1 MKRLFTSSSSLL
13 SCVIA
18 LVMMSFSQSVWA
30 EYVKLTALSG
40 SKDLKNG
47 EGCAKLVDTKVG
59 TKWGQSFDPANVD
72 DPGRTY
78 AWVVVKAE
86 KAVVPDWYF
95 LVTGNDT
102 GNSPGRN
109 WSSWNIY
116 GGNFATDEEAV
127 RGDIENPAAGG
138 WTLIDQR
145 EAEPLPQANSTPW
158 DTHFNNADGKT
169 AYQYFWIEVL
179 ESVQGTDVYLQMDEW
194 GLGTYGD
201 LEKYLDDL
209 ANQVTGT
216 DEPIQYTIIDGDRNN
231 GDSEGLS
238 VLFDND
244 INTKWGNGFSPKSY
258 GQTSGG
264 AFFIVKTSREIAP
277 EYYKLVT
284 GTDNES
290 WNDRNWST
298 WQIYAMA
305 EADVTAGKPTR
316 ASDKWVLL
324 DRKDKIG
331 KDQLPDLNKFTV
343 MFGLSEENTT
353 PYRYFKVEIDETQ
366 GAGYM
371 QMGEFALGDGYTF
384 VLDKQA
390 VVSNIEATLDPNL
403 FAEKALLDNLVE
415 IYESVKASTDAITL
429 NNLNLQYKELNQKV
443 TLSASNYAELITVRN
458 QALSF
463 IAEDNLT
470 EAAMAYAKAWTSET
484 DAIAPSEDYP
494 VGNFAYIKANRQI
507 TGTEAL
513 AEAKRFNE
521 YLMANTKVVDD
532 PIYATYETI
541 IDGPGFSDTEMGHSL
556 IDGDPQ
562 TTKWCAHTSH
572 GDWTLVFKSDS
583 PIKPTYY
590 GLVTGGDTH
599 SYPSRNWKSWKIWG
613 ANFAEGEAVTKESD
627 KWVLLDSKSNVGTD
641 ILATYNVYESY
652 INLSEGC
659 AEPYEYFMIHVD
671 EAGGETMQ
679 MNEFTFY
686 NMGNL
691 FEYRDEFIGQF
702 ADFAYSLEGITAYS
716 GYVNE
721 FNEKYEQLLNSVN
734 APDVRRLANEL
745 NELMAVIEES
755 AALYETY
762 MDLAGQLDG
771 LSIESENMS
780 QWRDAYLSD
789 NEGAGVKYIRGSY
802 EYITSTLSLDND
814 VMQDEITYIQWIID
828 VIEGIKPYI
837 LIDGHTVG
845 EWGDGFYGNLID
857 GLALNTTEIDPETGE
872 EVTVKGTKWGGQP
885 NANGDTY
892 IIFRT
897 MDPVNPFFYTLTTGN
912 DTETNWGRNWGTW
925 YIYGANFAGDGEATK
940 DAEGW
945 VLVDAKENIGQ
956 DRLHPVNA
964 EPSYFGFSTETT
976 EEYTYYK
983 IVVTKAYSGSSIQMN
998 EIYFGTEEEF
1008 EVIKE
1013 EYIAAANEFDYD
1025 VTAEQKLIDE
1035 YEATIAEID
1044 ECNNMEALFR
1054 CNYRL
1059 AELRDLITA
1068 SAETYDMYISKVE
1081 EANAYL
1087 NDNPL
1092 AESEAL
1098 TIFDNY
1104 LNETIEVSELYPNGS
1119 AQYIIENHLLAD
1131 SVVID
1136 EIKFMESLKSAAVAA
1151 GYGKGMEISSLIV
1164 NRSFGEATETLKDEE
1179 GNRLGRQAEGW
1190 EGYIYRSATNEEMT
1204 MSAAEFCNENSKFD
1218 VKQTL
1223 ANLKNGYYKVTLNA
1237 GFRANG
1243 DLLSYN
1249 YAAMA
1254 YANDVA
1260 TYIPVIREDAVA
1272 DSADAWLGAYPDK
1285 MIYDADS
1292 IENFGIG
1299 IWGCEGSA
1307 HAFLND
1313 RYLVT
1318 LVAQVVDGTLTIGLK
1333 NEGTTKG
1340 GDWTGAGNFRLFYL
1354 GEEAADATEALTEVA
1369 EYNVAR
1375 ITTLTETY
1383 MAADP
1388 ADSDTFVSEPNYS
1401 ASQKEQLLQ
1410 YSGVNTYEAEKALGE
1425 LMQSINETKKAYV
1438 ELNNA
1443 SDKVYDHWINY
1454 FPTYE
1459 EGSLMEEDVYAV
1471 KDNLAEGSYEDG
1483 VAAEEAK
1490 DALYTKWPD
1499 YLGVK
1504 NDKGTNV
1511 EYFQERFAF
1520 EIETTG
1526 ANPALELTG
1535 LYEALEEDE
1544 VILTFDYT
1552 AAQDIEGSSMMYE
1565 TPNLL
1570 TGIVEKFDTLPATEE
1585 WTAVYVNVN
1594 KGIKNYQFGTA
1605 ANHSIYWTISSKANK
1620 ENILSLSARNFRFIT
1635 KAEMKAAG
1643 GKAINGV
1650 EGDINGDDAIDIA
1663 DAVSVLNIMAEGAA
1677 NAEADINGDGTID
1690 IADFVTILNMMA
1702 EQ

>member
-1 MKRLFTSSSSLL
+1 
-13 SCVIA
+13 
-18 LVMMSFSQSVWA
+18 
-30 EYVKLTALSG
+30 
-40 SKDLKNG
+40 
-47 EGCAKLVDTKVG
+47 
-59 TKWGQSFDPANVD
+59 
-72 DPGRTY
+72 
-78 AWVVVKAE
+78 
-86 KAVVPDWYF
+86 
-95 LVTGNDT
+95 
-102 GNSPGRN
+102 
-109 WSSWNIY
+109 
-116 GGNFATDEEAV
+116 
-127 RGDIENPAAGG
+127 
-138 WTLIDQR
+138 
-145 EAEPLPQANSTPW
+145 
-158 DTHFNNADGKT
+158 
-169 AYQYFWIEVL
+169 
-179 ESVQGTDVYLQMDEW
+179 
-194 GLGTYGD
+194 
-201 LEKYLDDL
+201 
-209 ANQVTGT
+209 
-216 DEPIQYTIIDGDRNN
+216 
-231 GDSEGLS
+231 
-238 VLFDND
+238 
-244 INTKWGNGFSPKSY
+244 
-258 GQTSGG
+258 
-264 AFFIVKTSREIAP
+264 
-277 EYYKLVT
+277 
-284 GTDNES
+284 
-290 WNDRNWST
+290 
-298 WQIYAMA
+298 
-305 EADVTAGKPTR
+305 
-316 ASDKWVLL
+316 
-324 DRKDKIG
+324 
-331 KDQLPDLNKFTV
+331 
-343 MFGLSEENTT
+343 
-353 PYRYFKVEIDETQ
+353 
-366 GAGYM
+366 
-371 QMGEFALGDGYTF
+371 
-384 VLDKQA
+384 
-390 VVSNIEATLDPNL
+390 
-403 FAEKALLDNLVE
+403 
-415 IYESVKASTDAITL
+415 
-429 NNLNLQYKELNQKV
+429 
-443 TLSASNYAELITVRN
+443 
-458 QALSF
+458 
-463 IAEDNLT
+463 
-470 EAAMAYAKAWTSET
+470 SET
-484 DAIAPSEDYP
+484 DAIAPGEDYP
-494 VGNFAYIKANRQI
+494 VGNFAYIKANRHI
-507 TGTEAL
+507 TGEQAL
-513 AEAKRFNE
+513 AEAKRVNE
-521 YLMANTKVVDD
+521 YFMANTKTVDD
-532 PIYATYETI
+532 PIYAAYETI

-562 TTKWCAHTSH
+562 NTKWCAHTDH

-590 GLVTGGDTH
+590 GLVTGGDTY
-599 SYPSRNWKSWKIWG
+599 SYPSRNWKTWKIWG
-613 ANFAEGEAVTKESD
+613 ANFAEGETITKESD

-659 AEPYEYFMIHVD
+659 AEPYEYFMIHVY
-671 EAGGETMQ
+671 EAGGGTMQ

-691 FEYRDEFIGQF
+691 FEYREEFISQF
-702 ADFAYSLEGITAYS
+702 ADFAYALEGITAYA

-721 FNEKYEQLLNSVN
+721 FNEKFEQLQNSVN

-745 NELMAVIEES
+745 NELMAIIEES

-780 QWRDAYLSD
+780 QWRDDYLSD

-802 EYITSTLSLDND
+802 EYITSTLSLDNE

-828 VIEGIKPYI
+828 VVEGIKPYI
-837 LIDGHTVG
+837 LIGGHTRG
-845 EWGDGFYGNLID
+845 EWGDGFYGNIID
-857 GLALNTTEIDPETGE
+857 GIALNSTEIDPETGE
-872 EVTVKGTKWGGQP
+872 EVKVNATKWGGQP
-885 NANGDTY
+885 DINGNTY
-892 IIFRT
+892 VIFRT

-912 DTETNWGRNWGTW
+912 DTGAYQDRNWGTW
-925 YIYGANFAGDGEATK
+925 YIYGANFTGDGEATK

-945 VLVDAKENIGQ
+945 ELIDVKENIGK
-956 DRLHPVNA
+956 DRLRPVDA

-976 EEYTYYK
+976 VEYTYYK
-983 IVVTKAYSGSSIQMN
+983 VVVTKAYAGDAIQMN
-998 EIYFGTEEEF
+998 ELRFGTEEEF

-1035 YEATIAEID
+1035 YEATITEID
-1044 ECNNMEALFR
+1044 ECVNMEALFR

-1136 EIKFMESLKSAAVAA
+1136 EIKFMESLKAAAVAA

-1179 GNRLGRQAEGW
+1179 GNSLGRQAEGW
-1190 EGYIYRSATNEEMT
+1190 EGYIFRSATNEEMT

-1272 DSADAWLGAYPDK
+1272 DSADAWLGTYPDK

-1369 EYNVAR
+1369 EYNAAR

-1388 ADSDTFVSEPNYS
+1388 ADSETFVSEPNYS
-1401 ASQKEQLLQ
+1401 VSQKEQLLQ

-1443 SDKVYDHWINY
+1443 SDKVYNHWIS
-1454 FPTYE
+1454 FLPLDDT
-1459 EGSLMEEDVYAV
+1459 SMEEDVYAV

-1511 EYFQERFAF
+1511 EYFQERYAF
-1520 EIETTG
+1520 EITTIG
-1526 ANPALELTG
+1526 SNPALELTG

-1552 AAQDIEGSSMMYE
+1552 AAQDIEGSTMMYE

-1620 ENILSLSARNFRFIT
+1620 ENTLSLSARNFRFIT

-1677 NAEADINGDGTID
+1677 NADADINGDGTID

>member
-1 MKRLFTSSSSLL
+1 
-13 SCVIA
+13 
-18 LVMMSFSQSVWA
+18 MSFSQSVWA

-102 GNSPGRN
+102 GSSPGRN

-145 EAEPLPQANSTPW
+145 EAEPLPQADSTPW

-201 LEKYLDDL
+201 LEKYLEDL

-290 WNDRNWST
+290 WNDRNWGT

-324 DRKDKIG
+324 DRKDKVG
-331 KDQLPDLNKFTV
+331 YDQLPDLNKFTV

-390 VVSNIEATLDPNL
+390 VVNNIEATFDPNL

-429 NNLNLQYKELNQKV
+429 NSLNLQYKELSQKV

-458 QALSF
+458 QGLSL
-463 IAEDNLT
+463 ISEDNLT

-484 DAIAPSEDYP
+484 DAIAPGEDYP
-494 VGNFAYIKANRQI
+494 VGNFAYIKANRHI
-507 TGTEAL
+507 TGEQAL
-513 AEAKRFNE
+513 AEAKRVNE
-521 YLMANTKVVDD
+521 YFMANTKTVDD
-532 PIYATYETI
+532 PIYAAYETI

-562 TTKWCAHTSH
+562 NTKWCAHTDH

-599 SYPSRNWKSWKIWG
+599 SYPSRNWKTWKIWG

-627 KWVLLDSKSNVGTD
+627 KWVLLDSKANVGTD

-659 AEPYEYFMIHVD
+659 AEPYEYFMIHVY
-671 EAGGETMQ
+671 EAGGGTMQ

-691 FEYRDEFIGQF
+691 FEYREEFISQF
-702 ADFAYSLEGITAYS
+702 ADFAYALEGITAYA

-721 FNEKYEQLLNSVN
+721 FNEKFEQLQNSVN

-780 QWRDAYLSD
+780 QWRDDYLSD

-802 EYITSTLSLDND
+802 EYITSTLSLDNE

-828 VIEGIKPYI
+828 VVEGIKPYI
-837 LIDGHTVG
+837 LIGGHTRG
-845 EWGDGFYGNLID
+845 EWGDGFYGNIID
-857 GLALNTTEIDPETGE
+857 GIALNSTEIDPETGE
-872 EVTVKGTKWGGQP
+872 EVKVNATKWGGQP
-885 NANGDTY
+885 DINGNTY
-892 IIFRT
+892 VIFRT

-912 DTETNWGRNWGTW
+912 DTGAYQDRNWGTW
-925 YIYGANFAGDGEATK
+925 YIYGANFTGDGEATK

-945 VLVDAKENIGQ
+945 ELIDVKENIGK
-956 DRLHPVNA
+956 DRLRPVDA

-976 EEYTYYK
+976 VEYTYYK
-983 IVVTKAYSGSSIQMN
+983 VVVTKAYAGDAIQMN
-998 EIYFGTEEEF
+998 ELRFGTEEEF

-1035 YEATIAEID
+1035 YEATITEID
-1044 ECNNMEALFR
+1044 ECVNMEALFR

-1136 EIKFMESLKSAAVAA
+1136 EIKFMESLKAAAVAA

-1179 GNRLGRQAEGW
+1179 GNSLGRQAEGW
-1190 EGYIYRSATNEEMT
+1190 EGYIFRSATNEEMT

-1272 DSADAWLGAYPDK
+1272 DSADAWLGSFPDK

-1369 EYNVAR
+1369 EYNAAR

-1388 ADSDTFVSEPNYS
+1388 ADSETFVSEPNYS
-1401 ASQKEQLLQ
+1401 VSQKEQLLQ

-1443 SDKVYDHWINY
+1443 SDKVYNHWIS
-1454 FPTYE
+1454 FLPLDDT
-1459 EGSLMEEDVYAV
+1459 SMEEDVYAV

-1677 NAEADINGDGTID
+1677 NADADINGDGTID

>member
-72 DPGRTY
+72 DPGRAY

-102 GNSPGRN
+102 GNNPGRN

-201 LEKYLDDL
+201 LQKYLEDL

-290 WNDRNWST
+290 WNDRNWGT

-331 KDQLPDLNKFTV
+331 KDQLPDLNKLTV

-384 VLDKQA
+384 VLDKQT
-390 VVSNIEATLDPNL
+390 VVNNIEATFDPNL

-415 IYESVKASTDAITL
+415 IYESIKASTDAITL

-458 QALSF
+458 QGLSF

-484 DAIAPSEDYP
+484 DAIAPGEEYP
-494 VGNFAYIKANRQI
+494 VGNFAYIKANRHI
-507 TGTEAL
+507 TGAQAL
-513 AEAKRFNE
+513 AEAKRVNE
-521 YLMANTKVVDD
+521 YFMANTKVVDD
-532 PIYATYETI
+532 PIYAAYTTI
-541 IDGPGFSDTEMGHSL
+541 IDGKGFNDGEMAHSL

-562 TTKWCAHTSH
+562 TTKWCANEGHKP
-572 GDWTLVFKSDS
+572 WTLVFKSDT

-599 SYPSRNWKSWKIWG
+599 DNPSRNWKAWKIWG
-613 ANFAEGEAVTKESD
+613 ANFAEGETVTTESD
-627 KWVLLDSKSNVGTD
+627 KWVLLDTKANVGTD
-641 ILATYNVYESY
+641 ILATYSVYESY

-659 AEPYEYFMIHVD
+659 AEPYEYFMINV
-671 EAGGETMQ
+671 EAAGGGTMQ

-691 FEYRDEFIGQF
+691 FEYREEFISQF
-702 ADFAYSLEGITAYS
+702 ADFAYSLEGITAYA

-721 FNEKYEQLLNSVN
+721 FNEKFEQLQNSVN

-745 NELMAVIEES
+745 NALMPVIEES
-755 AALYETY
+755 AALYDTY

-780 QWRDAYLSD
+780 QWRDDYLSD

-802 EYITSTLSLDND
+802 EYITSTLSLDNE

-828 VIEGIKPYI
+828 VVEGIKPYI
-837 LIDGHTVG
+837 LIGGHTRG
-845 EWGDGFYGNLID
+845 EWGDGFYGNIID
-857 GLALNTTEIDPETGE
+857 GIALNSTEIDPETGE
-872 EVTVKGTKWGGQP
+872 EVKVNATKWGGQP
-885 NANGDTY
+885 DINGNTY
-892 IIFRT
+892 VIFRT

-912 DTETNWGRNWGTW
+912 DTGAYQDRNWGTW
-925 YIYGANFAGDGEATK
+925 YIYGANFTGDGEATK

-945 VLVDAKENIGQ
+945 ELIDVKENIGK
-956 DRLHPVNA
+956 DRLRPVDA

-976 EEYTYYK
+976 VEYTYYK
-983 IVVTKAYSGSSIQMN
+983 VVVTKAYAGDAIQMN
-998 EIYFGTEEEF
+998 ELRFGTEEEF

-1035 YEATIAEID
+1035 YEATIVEIE
-1044 ECNNMEALFR
+1044 ECINMEALFR

-1136 EIKFMESLKSAAVAA
+1136 EIKFMESLKAAAVAA

-1179 GNRLGRQAEGW
+1179 GNSLGRQAEGW
-1190 EGYIYRSATNEEMT
+1190 EGYIFRSATNEEMT

-1272 DSADAWLGAYPDK
+1272 DSADAWLGTYPDK

-1354 GEEAADATEALTEVA
+1354 GEEVADATEALTEVA
-1369 EYNVAR
+1369 EYNAAR

-1383 MAADP
+1383 TAADP
-1388 ADSDTFVSEPNYS
+1388 ADSETFVSEPNYS
-1401 ASQKEQLLQ
+1401 VSQKEQLLQ

-1443 SDKVYDHWINY
+1443 SDKVYNHWIS
-1454 FPTYE
+1454 FLPLDDT
-1459 EGSLMEEDVYAV
+1459 SMEEDVYAV
-1471 KDNLAEGSYEDG
+1471 KNTLAEGSYEDG

-1511 EYFQERFAF
+1511 EYFQERYAF
-1520 EIETTG
+1520 EITTIG
-1526 ANPALELTG
+1526 SNPALELTG

-1620 ENILSLSARNFRFIT
+1620 ENTLSLSARNFRFIT

-1677 NAEADINGDGTID
+1677 NADADINGDGTID

>member
-102 GNSPGRN
+102 GSSPGRN

-145 EAEPLPQANSTPW
+145 EAEPLPQADSTPW

-231 GDSEGLS
+231 GDGEGLS
-238 VLFDND
+238 ALFDND
-244 INTKWGNGFSPKSY
+244 INTKWGNGFSQKSY

-264 AFFIVKTSREIAP
+264 AFFIVKTSREIVP

-290 WNDRNWST
+290 WNDRNWGT

-324 DRKDKIG
+324 DRKDKVG
-331 KDQLPDLNKFTV
+331 QDQLPDLNKFTV

-384 VLDKQA
+384 ALDKQA

-415 IYESVKASTDAITL
+415 IYESIKASTDAITL
-429 NNLNLQYKELNQKV
+429 NNLNLQYKELSQKV
-443 TLSASNYAELITVRN
+443 ATSASNYAELITVRN
-458 QALSF
+458 QGLSF

-484 DAIAPSEDYP
+484 DAIAPGEDYP
-494 VGNFAYIKANRQI
+494 VGNFAYIKANRHI
-507 TGTEAL
+507 TGEQAL
-513 AEAKRFNE
+513 AEAKRVNE
-521 YLMANTKVVDD
+521 YFMANTKVVDD
-532 PIYATYETI
+532 PIYAAYETI
-541 IDGPGFSDTEMGHSL
+541 IDGPGFSDGEMGHAL

-590 GLVTGGDTH
+590 GLVTGSDTH
-599 SYPSRNWKSWKIWG
+599 SYPSRNWKTWKIWG

-627 KWVLLDSKSNVGTD
+627 KWVLLDSKANVGTD

-691 FEYRDEFIGQF
+691 FEYREEFISQF

-721 FNEKYEQLLNSVN
+721 FNEKFEQLQNSVN

-745 NELMAVIEES
+745 NDLMAVIEES

-789 NEGAGVKYIRGSY
+789 NEGAGAKYIRGSY
-802 EYITSTLSLDND
+802 EYITSTLSLDNE

-828 VIEGIKPYI
+828 VVEGIKPYI
-837 LIDGHTVG
+837 LIGGHTRG
-845 EWGDGFYGNLID
+845 EWGDGFYGNIID
-857 GLALNTTEIDPETGE
+857 GIALNSTEIDPETGE
-872 EVTVKGTKWGGQP
+872 EVKVNATKWGGQP
-885 NANGDTY
+885 DINGNTY
-892 IIFRT
+892 VIFRT

-912 DTETNWGRNWGTW
+912 DTGAYQDRNWGTW

-945 VLVDAKENIGQ
+945 ELIDVKENIGK
-956 DRLHPVNA
+956 DRLRPVDA

-976 EEYTYYK
+976 VEYTYYK
-983 IVVTKAYSGSSIQMN
+983 VVVTKAYAGDAIQMN
-998 EIYFGTEEEF
+998 ELRFGTEEEF

-1035 YEATIAEID
+1035 YEATITEID
-1044 ECNNMEALFR
+1044 ECVNMEALFR

-1136 EIKFMESLKSAAVAA
+1136 EIKFMESLKAAAVAA

-1179 GNRLGRQAEGW
+1179 GNSLGRQAEGW

-1369 EYNVAR
+1369 EYNAAR

-1410 YSGVNTYEAEKALGE
+1410 YAGAATYEAEKALGE

-1443 SDKVYDHWINY
+1443 SDKVYNHWIS
-1454 FPTYE
+1454 FL
-1459 EGSLMEEDVYAV
+1459 SLDDTSMEEDVYAV

-1490 DALYTKWPD
+1490 DALYAKWPD

-1520 EIETTG
+1520 EITTTG
-1526 ANPALELTG
+1526 SNPALELTG

-1677 NAEADINGDGTID
+1677 NADADINGDGTID

>member
-1 MKRLFTSSSSLL
+1 
-13 SCVIA
+13 
-18 LVMMSFSQSVWA
+18 MSFSQSVWA

-102 GNSPGRN
+102 GSSPGRN

-145 EAEPLPQANSTPW
+145 EAEPLPQADSTPW

-201 LEKYLDDL
+201 LEKYLEDL

-290 WNDRNWST
+290 WNDRNWGT

-324 DRKDKIG
+324 DRKDKVG
-331 KDQLPDLNKFTV
+331 YDQLPDLNKFTV

-390 VVSNIEATLDPNL
+390 VVNNIEATFDPNL

-429 NNLNLQYKELNQKV
+429 NSLNLQYKELSQKV

-458 QALSF
+458 QGLSL
-463 IAEDNLT
+463 ISEDNLT

-484 DAIAPSEDYP
+484 DAIAPGEDYP
-494 VGNFAYIKANRQI
+494 VGNFAYIKANRHI
-507 TGTEAL
+507 TGEQAL
-513 AEAKRFNE
+513 AEAKRVNE
-521 YLMANTKVVDD
+521 YFMANTKTVDD
-532 PIYATYETI
+532 PIYAAYETI

-562 TTKWCAHTSH
+562 NTKWCAHTDH

-599 SYPSRNWKSWKIWG
+599 SYPSRNWKTWKIWG

-627 KWVLLDSKSNVGTD
+627 KWVLLDSKANVGTD

-659 AEPYEYFMIHVD
+659 AEPYEYFMIHVY
-671 EAGGETMQ
+671 EAGGGTMQ

-691 FEYRDEFIGQF
+691 FEYREEFISQF
-702 ADFAYSLEGITAYS
+702 ADFAYALEGITAYA

-721 FNEKYEQLLNSVN
+721 FNEKFEQLQNSVN

-780 QWRDAYLSD
+780 QWRDDYLSD

-802 EYITSTLSLDND
+802 EYITSTLSLDNE

-828 VIEGIKPYI
+828 VVEGIKPYI
-837 LIDGHTVG
+837 LIGGHTRG
-845 EWGDGFYGNLID
+845 EWGDGFYSNIID
-857 GLALNTTEIDPETGE
+857 GIALNSTEIDPETGE
-872 EVTVKGTKWGGQP
+872 EVKVNATKWGGQP
-885 NANGDTY
+885 DINGNTY
-892 IIFRT
+892 VIFRT

-912 DTETNWGRNWGTW
+912 DTGAYQDRNWGTW
-925 YIYGANFAGDGEATK
+925 YIYGANFTGDGEATK

-945 VLVDAKENIGQ
+945 ELIDVKENIGK
-956 DRLHPVNA
+956 DRLRPVDA

-976 EEYTYYK
+976 VEYTYYK
-983 IVVTKAYSGSSIQMN
+983 VVVTKAYAGDAIQMN
-998 EIYFGTEEEF
+998 ELRFGTEEEF

-1035 YEATIAEID
+1035 YEATITEID
-1044 ECNNMEALFR
+1044 ECVNMEALFR

-1136 EIKFMESLKSAAVAA
+1136 EIKFMESLKAAAVAA

-1179 GNRLGRQAEGW
+1179 GNSLGRQAEGW
-1190 EGYIYRSATNEEMT
+1190 EGYIFRSATNEEMT

-1272 DSADAWLGAYPDK
+1272 DSADAWLGSFPDK

-1369 EYNVAR
+1369 EYNAAR

-1388 ADSDTFVSEPNYS
+1388 ADSETFVSEPNYS
-1401 ASQKEQLLQ
+1401 VSQKEQLLQ

-1443 SDKVYDHWINY
+1443 SDKVYNHWIS
-1454 FPTYE
+1454 FLPLDDT
-1459 EGSLMEEDVYAV
+1459 SMEEDVYAV

-1483 VAAEEAK
+1483 VATEEAK

-1677 NAEADINGDGTID
+1677 NADADINGDGTID

>member
-40 SKDLKNG
+40 SKDLSNG

-102 GNSPGRN
+102 GGSPGRN

-145 EAEPLPQANSTPW
+145 EAEPLPQKNSEPW

-201 LEKYLDDL
+201 LEKYLEDL

-290 WNDRNWST
+290 WNDRNWGT

-324 DRKDKIG
+324 DRKDKVG
-331 KDQLPDLNKFTV
+331 YDQLPDLNKFTV

-384 VLDKQA
+384 VLDKQT
-390 VVSNIEATLDPNL
+390 VVNNIEATIDPNL

-415 IYESVKASTDAITL
+415 IYESIKASTDAITL

-458 QALSF
+458 QGLSL
-463 IAEDNLT
+463 ISEDNLT

-494 VGNFAYIKANRQI
+494 VGNFAYIKANRHI
-507 TGTEAL
+507 TGEQAL
-513 AEAKRFNE
+513 AEAKRVNE
-521 YLMANTKVVDD
+521 YFMANTKVVDD
-532 PIYATYETI
+532 PIYAAYTTI
-541 IDGPGFSDTEMGHSL
+541 IDGKGFSDTEMAHSL
-556 IDGDPQ
+556 IDGNPQ
-562 TTKWCAHTSH
+562 ETKWCANEGHKP
-572 GDWTLVFKSDS
+572 WTLVFKSDS

-599 SYPSRNWKSWKIWG
+599 SYPSRNWKAWKIWG
-613 ANFAEGEAVTKESD
+613 ANFAEGETVTTESD
-627 KWVLLDSKSNVGTD
+627 KWVLLDTKANVGTD

-659 AEPYEYFMIHVD
+659 AEPYEYFMINV
-671 EAGGETMQ
+671 EAAGGGTMQ

-691 FEYRDEFIGQF
+691 FEYREEFISQF
-702 ADFAYSLEGITAYS
+702 ADFAYALEGITAYA

-721 FNEKYEQLLNSVN
+721 FNEKFEQLQNSVN

-780 QWRDAYLSD
+780 QWRDDYLSD

-802 EYITSTLSLDND
+802 EYITSTLSLDNE

-828 VIEGIKPYI
+828 VVEGIKPYI
-837 LIDGHTVG
+837 LIGGHTRG
-845 EWGDGFYGNLID
+845 EWGDGFYGNIID
-857 GLALNTTEIDPETGE
+857 GIALNSTEIDPETGE
-872 EVTVKGTKWGGQP
+872 EVKVNATKWGGQP
-885 NANGDTY
+885 DINGNTY
-892 IIFRT
+892 VIFRT

-912 DTETNWGRNWGTW
+912 DTGAYQDRNWGTW
-925 YIYGANFAGDGEATK
+925 YIYGANFTGDGEATK

-945 VLVDAKENIGQ
+945 ELIDVKENIGK
-956 DRLHPVNA
+956 DRLRPVDA

-976 EEYTYYK
+976 VEYTYYK
-983 IVVTKAYSGSSIQMN
+983 VVVTKAYAGDAIQMN
-998 EIYFGTEEEF
+998 ELRFGTEEEF

-1035 YEATIAEID
+1035 YEATIVEIE
-1044 ECNNMEALFR
+1044 ECINMEALFR

-1087 NDNPL
+1087 NDNSL

-1136 EIKFMESLKSAAVAA
+1136 EIKFMESLKAAAVAA

-1190 EGYIYRSATNEEMT
+1190 EGYIYRTATNEDMT

-1272 DSADAWLGAYPDK
+1272 DSADAWLGTYPDK

-1354 GEEAADATEALTEVA
+1354 GEEVADATEALTEVA
-1369 EYNVAR
+1369 EYNAAR

-1383 MAADP
+1383 TAADP
-1388 ADSDTFVSEPNYS
+1388 ADSETFVSEPNYS
-1401 ASQKEQLLQ
+1401 VSQKEQLLQ

-1443 SDKVYDHWINY
+1443 SDKVYNHWIS
-1454 FPTYE
+1454 FLPLEDT
-1459 EGSLMEEDVYAV
+1459 SMEEDVYAV

-1490 DALYTKWPD
+1490 DALYAKWPD

-1511 EYFQERFAF
+1511 EYFQERYAF
-1520 EIETTG
+1520 EITTIG
-1526 ANPALELTG
+1526 SNPALELTG

-1552 AAQDIEGSSMMYE
+1552 AAQAIEGSTMMYE

-1620 ENILSLSARNFRFIT
+1620 ENTLSLSARNFRFIT

-1677 NAEADINGDGTID
+1677 NADADINGDGTID

>member
-1 MKRLFTSSSSLL
+1 
-13 SCVIA
+13 
-18 LVMMSFSQSVWA
+18 MSFSQSVWA

-59 TKWGQSFDPANVD
+59 TKWGQSFDPANFD

-145 EAEPLPQANSTPW
+145 EAEPLPQADSTPW

-201 LEKYLDDL
+201 LEKYLEDL

-290 WNDRNWST
+290 WNDRNWGT

-324 DRKDKIG
+324 DRKDKVG
-331 KDQLPDLNKFTV
+331 YDQLPDLNKFTV

-390 VVSNIEATLDPNL
+390 VVNNIEATFDPNL

-429 NNLNLQYKELNQKV
+429 NSLNLQYKELSQKV

-458 QALSF
+458 QGLSL
-463 IAEDNLT
+463 INEDNLT

-484 DAIAPSEDYP
+484 DAIAPGEDYP
-494 VGNFAYIKANRQI
+494 VGNFAYIKANRHI
-507 TGTEAL
+507 TGEQAL
-513 AEAKRFNE
+513 AEAKRVNE
-521 YLMANTKVVDD
+521 YFMANTKTVDD
-532 PIYATYETI
+532 PIYAAYETI

-562 TTKWCAHTSH
+562 NTKWCAHTDH

-599 SYPSRNWKSWKIWG
+599 SYPSRNWKTWKIWG

-627 KWVLLDSKSNVGTD
+627 KWVLLDSKANVGTD

-659 AEPYEYFMIHVD
+659 AEPYEYFMIHVY
-671 EAGGETMQ
+671 EAGGGTMQ

-691 FEYRDEFIGQF
+691 FEYRDEFISQF
-702 ADFAYSLEGITAYS
+702 ADFAYSLEGITAYA

-721 FNEKYEQLLNSVN
+721 FNEKFEQLQNSVN

-780 QWRDAYLSD
+780 QWRDDYLSD

-802 EYITSTLSLDND
+802 EYITSTLSLDNE

-828 VIEGIKPYI
+828 VVEGIKPYI
-837 LIDGHTVG
+837 LIGGHTRG
-845 EWGDGFYGNLID
+845 EWGDGFYGNIID
-857 GLALNTTEIDPETGE
+857 GIALNSTEIDPETGE
-872 EVTVKGTKWGGQP
+872 EVKVNATKWGGQP
-885 NANGDTY
+885 DINGNTY
-892 IIFRT
+892 VIFRT

-912 DTETNWGRNWGTW
+912 DTGAYQDRNWGTW
-925 YIYGANFAGDGEATK
+925 YIYGANFTGDGEATK

-945 VLVDAKENIGQ
+945 ELIDVKENIGK
-956 DRLHPVNA
+956 DRLRPVDA

-976 EEYTYYK
+976 VEYTYYK
-983 IVVTKAYSGSSIQMN
+983 VVVTKAYAGDAIQMN
-998 EIYFGTEEEF
+998 ELRFGTEEEF

-1035 YEATIAEID
+1035 YEATITEID
-1044 ECNNMEALFR
+1044 ECVNMEALFR

-1136 EIKFMESLKSAAVAA
+1136 EIKFMESLKAAAVAA

-1179 GNRLGRQAEGW
+1179 GNSLGRQAEGW
-1190 EGYIYRSATNEEMT
+1190 EGYIFRSATNEEMT

-1272 DSADAWLGAYPDK
+1272 DSADAWLGSFPDK

-1369 EYNVAR
+1369 EYNAAR

-1388 ADSDTFVSEPNYS
+1388 ADSETFVSEPNYS
-1401 ASQKEQLLQ
+1401 VSQKEQLLQ

-1443 SDKVYDHWINY
+1443 SDKVYNHWIS
-1454 FPTYE
+1454 FLPLEDT
-1459 EGSLMEEDVYAV
+1459 SMEEDVYAV

-1490 DALYTKWPD
+1490 DALYAKWPD

-1511 EYFQERFAF
+1511 EYFQERYAF
-1520 EIETTG
+1520 EITTIG
-1526 ANPALELTG
+1526 SNPALELTG

-1552 AAQDIEGSSMMYE
+1552 AAQDIEGSTMMYE

-1620 ENILSLSARNFRFIT
+1620 ENTLSLSARNFRFIT

-1677 NAEADINGDGTID
+1677 NADADINGDGTID

>member
-1 MKRLFTSSSSLL
+1 
-13 SCVIA
+13 
-18 LVMMSFSQSVWA
+18 MSFSQSVWA

-72 DPGRTY
+72 DPGRAY

-102 GNSPGRN
+102 GNNPGRN

-201 LEKYLDDL
+201 LQKYLEDL

-290 WNDRNWST
+290 WNDRNWGT

-331 KDQLPDLNKFTV
+331 KDQLPDLNKLTV

-384 VLDKQA
+384 VLDKQT
-390 VVSNIEATLDPNL
+390 VVNNIEATFDPNL

-415 IYESVKASTDAITL
+415 IYESIKASTDAITL

-458 QALSF
+458 QGLSF

-484 DAIAPSEDYP
+484 DAIAPGEEYP
-494 VGNFAYIKANRQI
+494 VGNFAYIKANRHI
-507 TGTEAL
+507 TGAQAL
-513 AEAKRFNE
+513 AEAKRVNE
-521 YLMANTKVVDD
+521 YFMANTKVVDD
-532 PIYATYETI
+532 PIYAAYTTI
-541 IDGPGFSDTEMGHSL
+541 IDGKGFNDGEMAHSL

-562 TTKWCAHTSH
+562 TTKWCANEGHKP
-572 GDWTLVFKSDS
+572 WTLVFKSDT

-599 SYPSRNWKSWKIWG
+599 DNPSRNWKAWKIWG
-613 ANFAEGEAVTKESD
+613 ANFAEGETVTTESD
-627 KWVLLDSKSNVGTD
+627 KWVLLDTKANVGTD
-641 ILATYNVYESY
+641 ILATYSVYESY

-659 AEPYEYFMIHVD
+659 AEPYEYFMINV
-671 EAGGETMQ
+671 EAAGGGTMQ

-691 FEYRDEFIGQF
+691 FEYREEFISQF
-702 ADFAYSLEGITAYS
+702 ADFAYSLEGITAYA

-721 FNEKYEQLLNSVN
+721 FNEKFEQLQNSVN

-745 NELMAVIEES
+745 NALMPVIEES
-755 AALYETY
+755 AALYDTY

-780 QWRDAYLSD
+780 QWRDDYLSD

-802 EYITSTLSLDND
+802 EYITSTLSLDNE

-828 VIEGIKPYI
+828 VVEGIKPYI
-837 LIDGHTVG
+837 LIGGHTRG
-845 EWGDGFYGNLID
+845 EWGDGFYGNIID
-857 GLALNTTEIDPETGE
+857 GIALNSTEIDPETGE
-872 EVTVKGTKWGGQP
+872 EVKVNATKWGGQP
-885 NANGDTY
+885 DINGNTY
-892 IIFRT
+892 VIFRT

-912 DTETNWGRNWGTW
+912 DTGAYQDRNWGTW
-925 YIYGANFAGDGEATK
+925 YIYGANFTGDGEATK

-945 VLVDAKENIGQ
+945 ELIDVKENIGK
-956 DRLHPVNA
+956 DRLRPVDA

-976 EEYTYYK
+976 VEYTYYK
-983 IVVTKAYSGSSIQMN
+983 VVVTKAYAGDAIQMN
-998 EIYFGTEEEF
+998 ELRFGTEEEF

-1035 YEATIAEID
+1035 YEATIVEIE
-1044 ECNNMEALFR
+1044 ECINMEALFR

-1136 EIKFMESLKSAAVAA
+1136 EIKFMESLKAAAVAA

-1179 GNRLGRQAEGW
+1179 GNSLGRQAEGW
-1190 EGYIYRSATNEEMT
+1190 EGYIFRSATNEEMT

-1272 DSADAWLGAYPDK
+1272 DSADAWLGTYPDK

-1354 GEEAADATEALTEVA
+1354 GEEVADATEALTEVA
-1369 EYNVAR
+1369 EYNAAR

-1383 MAADP
+1383 TAADP
-1388 ADSDTFVSEPNYS
+1388 ADSETFVSEPNYS
-1401 ASQKEQLLQ
+1401 VSQKEQLLQ

-1443 SDKVYDHWINY
+1443 SDKVYNHWIS
-1454 FPTYE
+1454 FLPLDDT
-1459 EGSLMEEDVYAV
+1459 SMEEDVYAV
-1471 KDNLAEGSYEDG
+1471 KNTLAEGSYEDG

-1511 EYFQERFAF
+1511 EYFQERYAF
-1520 EIETTG
+1520 EITTIG
-1526 ANPALELTG
+1526 SNPALELTG

-1620 ENILSLSARNFRFIT
+1620 ENTLSLSARNFRFIT

-1677 NAEADINGDGTID
+1677 NADADINGDGTID

>member
-13 SCVIA
+13 TCVIA

-30 EYVKLTALSG
+30 DYVKLTALSG
-40 SKDLKNG
+40 SKDLNNG
-47 EGCAKLVDTKVG
+47 EGCSKLVDTKVG

-201 LEKYLDDL
+201 LEKYLEDL
-209 ANQVTGT
+209 ANRVSGT

-264 AFFIVKTSREIAP
+264 AFFIVKTSREIVP

-284 GTDNES
+284 GTDNAS
-290 WNDRNWST
+290 WNNRNWGT

-331 KDQLPDLNKFTV
+331 KDQLPDLNKYTV

-371 QMGEFALGDGYTF
+371 QMGEFSLGDQYTF
-384 VLDKQA
+384 LLDKE
-390 VVSNIEATLDPNL
+390 VVIADMEAGYDPNL
-403 FAEKALLDNLVE
+403 FAEKALLDRLGE
-415 IYESVKASTDAITL
+415 IYESAKACTDAITL
-429 NNLNLQYKELNQKV
+429 NSLKNQFTETNAEITTSV
-443 TLSASNYAELITVRN
+443 SNYAELTTVRN
-458 QALSF
+458 QALGL
-463 IAEDNLT
+463 IAEDNLNET
-470 EAAMAYAKAWTSET
+470 AMAYALAWTSET
-484 DAIAPSEDYP
+484 DAIAPSTEYP
-494 VGNFAYIKANRQI
+494 IGNYAYVKANRQV
-507 TGTEAL
+507 TGAEAV
-513 AEAKRFNE
+513 AEAKRLNE
-521 YLMANTKVVDD
+521 YFMANTKVVDD
-532 PIYATYETI
+532 PIYAAYETI

-562 TTKWCAHTSH
+562 NTKWCAHTDH

-599 SYPSRNWKSWKIWG
+599 SYPSRNWKTWKIWG
-613 ANFAEGEAVTKESD
+613 ANFEEGETVTKESD
-627 KWVLLDSKSNVGTD
+627 KWVLLDSKANVGTD

-659 AEPYEYFMIHVD
+659 AEPYEYFMIHVY
-671 EAGGETMQ
+671 EAGGGTMQ

-691 FEYRDEFIGQF
+691 VEYREVFVSELE
-702 ADFAYSLEGITAYS
+702 DFAYNLEGLSAYV
-716 GYVNE
+716 GYINE
-721 FNEKYEQLLNSVN
+721 FNEKFEQLKNSVS
-734 APDVRRLANEL
+734 APDVRRLKNEL
-745 NELMAVIEES
+745 DELALLIEES
-755 AALYETY
+755 AALYEEY
-762 MDLAGQLDG
+762 MAFAEQLDG
-771 LSIESENMS
+771 LTIDSENFS
-780 QWRDAYLSD
+780 QWRDDYMSE
-789 NEGAGVKYIRGSY
+789 NEGAGSKYIRGSY
-802 EYITSTLSLDND
+802 EYITKTLSLDNETMMKE
-814 VMQDEITYIQWIID
+814 VEYISIIVD
-828 VIEGIKPYI
+828 VIEGNKPYI
-837 LIDGHTVG
+837 LIGGHTVG
-845 EWGDGFYGNLID
+845 EWGDGYYGNLID

-885 NANGDTY
+885 SANGDTY

-897 MDPVNPFFYTLTTGN
+897 VDPVNPYFYTLTTGN
-912 DTETNWGRNWGTW
+912 DTQTNWGRNWKTW
-925 YIYGANFAGDGEATK
+925 HIYGANFDGDGEATK

-945 VLVDAKENIGQ
+945 VLIDEKENVGQ

-976 EEYTYYK
+976 VEYKYYK
-983 IVVTKAYSGSSIQMN
+983 VVVYSAYSGSAIQMN
-998 EIYFGTEEEF
+998 ELYFGTEEEF
-1008 EVIKE
+1008 EVIKD

-1035 YEATIAEID
+1035 YEAVIEEID
-1044 ECNNMEALFR
+1044 ECVNMEALFR

-1059 AELRDLITA
+1059 EELRGLITE
-1068 SAETYDMYISKVE
+1068 SAETYAIYATKVE
-1081 EANAYL
+1081 EAIEYL
-1087 NDNPL
+1087 EATPL

-1104 LNETIEVSELYPNGS
+1104 LNETISAEESEIYPNGS
-1119 AQYIIENHLLAD
+1119 SQYILENHLLAD
-1131 SVVID
+1131 SVVIA
-1136 EIKFMESLKSAAVAA
+1136 EIDFMESLKAAAVAA

-1179 GNRLGRQAEGW
+1179 GNSLGRQAEGW
-1190 EGYIYRSATNEEMT
+1190 EGYIFRSATNEEMT

-1223 ANLKNGYYKVTLNA
+1223 ANLKNCYYKVTLNA

-1243 DLLSYN
+1243 NLLSYN

-1272 DSADAWLGAYPDK
+1272 DSADAYLGQYADK
-1285 MIYDADS
+1285 MIYNEDS
-1292 IENFGIG
+1292 TETFGLG

-1354 GEEAADATEALTEVA
+1354 GEEVADATEALTEVA
-1369 EYNVAR
+1369 EYNAAR

-1383 MAADP
+1383 EVADP
-1388 ADSDTFVSEPNYS
+1388 ADSDTFVSAPNFGT
-1401 ASQKEQLLQ
+1401 SQKDQLLQ
-1410 YSGVNTYEAEKALGE
+1410 YAGAATYEAEKALGE

-1443 SDKVYDHWINY
+1443 SDKVYNHWIS
-1454 FPTYE
+1454 FLPLDDT
-1459 EGSLMEEDVYAV
+1459 SMEEDVYAV
-1471 KDNLAEGSYEDG
+1471 KDNLAGGSYG

-1490 DALYTKWPD
+1490 DALYAKWPD

-1511 EYFQERFAF
+1511 EYFQDRFAF
-1520 EIETTG
+1520 EITTIG
-1526 ANPALELTG
+1526 SNPALELTG

-1605 ANHSIYWTISSKANK
+1605 ANHSIYWTISTKANK

-1677 NAEADINGDGTID
+1677 NADADINGDGTID

>member
-127 RGDIENPAAGG
+127 RGNIENPAEGG

-145 EAEPLPQANSTPW
+145 EAEALPQANSEPW
-158 DTHFNNADGKT
+158 DTHFNKADGKT

-201 LEKYLDDL
+201 LEKYLEDL

-231 GDSEGLS
+231 GDGEGLP

-244 INTKWGNGFSPKSY
+244 INTKWGNGFNPKSY
-258 GQTSGG
+258 GATSGG

-331 KDQLPDLNKFTV
+331 KDKLPDLNKFTV

-384 VLDKQA
+384 ALDKQA
-390 VVSNIEATLDPNL
+390 VVNNIEATLDPNL
-403 FAEKALLDNLVE
+403 FAEKALLDKLTE
-415 IYESVKASTDAITL
+415 IYESIKASTDAITL
-429 NNLNLQYKELNQKV
+429 NNLNIEYNEVNKQV

-458 QALSF
+458 QGLSL
-463 IAEDNLT
+463 ISEDNLT
-470 EAAMAYAKAWTSET
+470 EAAMEYAKAWTSET
-484 DAIAPSEDYP
+484 DAIAPGEGYP
-494 VGNFAYIKANRQI
+494 VGNFAYIKANRHI
-507 TGTEAL
+507 TGAEAL
-513 AEAKRFNE
+513 AEAKRVNE
-521 YLMANTKVVDD
+521 YFMANTKTVDD

-562 TTKWCAHTSH
+562 STKWCAHTSH

-590 GLVTGGDTH
+590 GLVTGGDTY
-599 SYPSRNWKSWKIWG
+599 SYPSRNWKNWKIWG
-613 ANFAEGEAVTKESD
+613 ANFEEGETVTKESD
-627 KWVLLDSKSNVGTD
+627 KWVLLDSKANVGTD

-659 AEPYEYFMIHVD
+659 AEPYEYFMIHVY

-691 FEYRDEFIGQF
+691 FEYREDFIGQF
-702 ADFAYSLEGITAYS
+702 ADFAYGLEGLSAYT
-716 GYVNE
+716 GYINE
-721 FNEKYEQLLNSVN
+721 FNEKYEQLQNSVN

-745 NELMAVIEES
+745 NELMVLIEES

-771 LSIESENMS
+771 LSIDSENMS
-780 QWRDAYLSD
+780 QWRDDYMSD

-802 EYITSTLSLDND
+802 EYITSTLSLDNEIL
-814 VMQDEITYIQWIID
+814 QDEITYIQWIID
-828 VIEGIKPYI
+828 VVEGNKPYI
-837 LIDGHTVG
+837 LLGGHTRG
-845 EWGDGFYGNLID
+845 EWDDGFYGNIID
-857 GLALNTTEIDPETGE
+857 GIALNTTEIDPETGQ
-872 EVTVKGTKWGGQP
+872 EVKVNATKWGGQP
-885 NANGDTY
+885 DLNGNTY
-892 IIFRT
+892 VIFRT

-912 DTETNWGRNWGTW
+912 DTGAYQDRNWGTW

-945 VLVDAKENIGQ
+945 VLIDAKENIGK
-956 DRLHPVNA
+956 DRLRPVDA

-976 EEYTYYK
+976 VEYTYYK
-983 IVVTKAYSGSSIQMN
+983 VVVTKAYAGDAIQMN
-998 EIYFGTEEEF
+998 ELRFGTEEEF
-1008 EVIKE
+1008 DVIKQ

-1035 YEATIAEID
+1035 YEATITEID
-1044 ECNNMEALFR
+1044 ECVNMEALFR

-1068 SAETYDMYISKVE
+1068 SAETYGIYIAKVE
-1081 EANAYL
+1081 EAIAYL
-1087 NDNPL
+1087 EENPL

-1104 LNETIEVSELYPNGS
+1104 LNESIEVSELYPNGS

-1136 EIKFMESLKSAAVAA
+1136 EIEFMESLKAAAVAA

-1164 NRSFGEATETLKDEE
+1164 NRSFAEATETLKDEE
-1179 GNRLGRQAEGW
+1179 GNSLGRQAEGW
-1190 EGYIYRSATNEEMT
+1190 EGYIFRSATNKDMT

-1218 VKQTL
+1218 IKQTL

-1272 DSADAWLGAYPDK
+1272 DSADAWLGNYPDK

-1292 IENFGIG
+1292 TETFGIG

-1307 HAFLND
+1307 HAFLNG

-1354 GEEAADATEALTEVA
+1354 GEEATDAADALAEVA
-1369 EYNVAR
+1369 EYNAAR

-1388 ADSDTFVSEPNYS
+1388 ADSETFVSEPNYS

-1410 YSGVNTYEAEKALGE
+1410 NAGVNTYEAEKALGE

-1443 SDKVYDHWINY
+1443 SDKVYNHWIS
-1454 FPTYE
+1454 FLPLEDT
-1459 EGSLMEEDVYAV
+1459 SMEEDVYAV

-1490 DALYTKWPD
+1490 DALYAKWPD

-1511 EYFQERFAF
+1511 EYFQERYAF
-1520 EIETTG
+1520 EITTIG
-1526 ANPALELTG
+1526 SNPALELTG

-1552 AAQDIEGSSMMYE
+1552 AAQDIEGSTMMYE

-1570 TGIVEKFDTLPATEE
+1570 TGIVEKFDTLSATEE

-1620 ENILSLSARNFRFIT
+1620 ENTLSLSARNFRFIT

-1677 NAEADINGDGTID
+1677 NADADINGDGTID

>member
-13 SCVIA
+13 TCVIA

-30 EYVKLTALSG
+30 DYVKLTALSG
-40 SKDLKNG
+40 SKDLNNG
-47 EGCAKLVDTKVG
+47 EGCSKLVDTKVG

-145 EAEPLPQANSTPW
+145 EAEALPQANSEPW
-158 DTHFNNADGKT
+158 DTHFNNSDGKT

-201 LEKYLDDL
+201 LEKYLEDL
-209 ANQVTGT
+209 ANRVSGT
-216 DEPIQYTIIDGDRNN
+216 DEPIAYTIIEGSRNDTS
-231 GDSEGLS
+231 GEGLAM
-238 VLFDND
+238 LFDNN
-244 INTKWGNGFSPKSY
+244 INTKWGNGFTQKDY
-258 GQTSGG
+258 GSTTNG
-264 AFFIVKTSREIAP
+264 AYFIVKTSREIAP
-277 EYYKLVT
+277 SYYKLVT
-284 GTDNES
+284 GTDNAS
-290 WNDRNWST
+290 WNGRNWSS
-298 WQIYAMA
+298 WQIYGIAD
-305 EADVTAGKPTR
+305 ADVAGGKPSRT
-316 ASDKWVLL
+316 SDKWVLL

-331 KDQLPDLNKFTV
+331 KDQLPDYNKYTV
-343 MFGLSEENTT
+343 MMALSEENATA
-353 PYRYFKVEIDETQ
+353 YRYFRVEIDETQ

-371 QMGEFALGDGYTF
+371 QMGEFSLGDQYTF
-384 VLDKQA
+384 LLDKE
-390 VVSNIEATLDPNL
+390 VVIADMEAGYDPNL
-403 FAEKALLDNLVE
+403 FAEKALLDRLGE
-415 IYESVKASTDAITL
+415 IYESAKACTDAITL
-429 NNLNLQYKELNQKV
+429 NSLKNQFTETNAEITTSV
-443 TLSASNYAELITVRN
+443 SNYAELTTVRN
-458 QALSF
+458 QALGL
-463 IAEDNLT
+463 IAEDNLNET
-470 EAAMAYAKAWTSET
+470 AMAYALAWASET
-484 DAIAPSEDYP
+484 DAIAPSTEYP
-494 VGNFAYIKANRQI
+494 IGNYAYVKANRQV
-507 TGTEAL
+507 TGAEAV
-513 AEAKRFNE
+513 AEAKRLND
-521 YLMANTKVVDD
+521 YLMANVNVIDD
-532 PIYATYETI
+532 PIYVAYETI
-541 IDGPGFSDTEMGHSL
+541 IDGPGFSADEMGHSL

-562 TTKWCAHTSH
+562 NTKWCAHTDH

-599 SYPSRNWKSWKIWG
+599 SYPSRNWKTWKIWG
-613 ANFAEGEAVTKESD
+613 ANFEEGETVTKESD
-627 KWVLLDSKSNVGTD
+627 KWVLLDSKANVGTD

-659 AEPYEYFMIHVD
+659 AEPYEYFMIHVY
-671 EAGGETMQ
+671 EAGGGTMQ

-691 FEYRDEFIGQF
+691 VEYREAFVSELE
-702 ADFAYSLEGITAYS
+702 DFAYNLEGLSAYV
-716 GYVNE
+716 GYINE
-721 FNEKYEQLLNSVN
+721 FNEKFEQLKNSVS
-734 APDVRRLANEL
+734 APDVRRLKNEL
-745 NELMAVIEES
+745 DELALLIEES
-755 AALYETY
+755 AALYEEY
-762 MDLAGQLDG
+762 MAFAEQLDG
-771 LSIESENMS
+771 LTIDSENFS
-780 QWRDAYLSD
+780 QWRDDYMSE
-789 NEGAGVKYIRGSY
+789 NEGAGSKYIRGSY
-802 EYITSTLSLDND
+802 EYITTTLSLDNETMMKE
-814 VMQDEITYIQWIID
+814 VEYISIIVD
-828 VIEGIKPYI
+828 VIEGNKPYI
-837 LIDGHTVG
+837 LIGGHTVG
-845 EWGDGFYGNLID
+845 EWGDGYYGNLID

-885 NANGDTY
+885 SANGDTY

-897 MDPVNPFFYTLTTGN
+897 VDPVNPYFYTLTTGN
-912 DTETNWGRNWGTW
+912 DTQNNWGRNWKTW
-925 YIYGANFAGDGEATK
+925 HIYGANFDGDGEATK

-945 VLVDAKENIGQ
+945 VLIDEKENVGQ

-976 EEYTYYK
+976 VEYKYYK
-983 IVVTKAYSGSSIQMN
+983 VVVYSAYSGSAIQMN
-998 EIYFGTEEEF
+998 ELYFGTEDEF
-1008 EVIKE
+1008 EVIKD

-1035 YEATIAEID
+1035 YEAVIEEID
-1044 ECNNMEALFR
+1044 ECVNMEALFR

-1059 AELRDLITA
+1059 EELRGLITE
-1068 SAETYDMYISKVE
+1068 SAETYAIYATKVE
-1081 EANAYL
+1081 EAIEYL
-1087 NDNPL
+1087 EATPL

-1104 LNETIEVSELYPNGS
+1104 LNETISAEESEIYPNGS
-1119 AQYIIENHLLAD
+1119 SQYILENHLLAD
-1131 SVVID
+1131 SVVIA
-1136 EIKFMESLKSAAVAA
+1136 EIDFMESLKAAAVAA

-1179 GNRLGRQAEGW
+1179 GNSLGRQAEGW
-1190 EGYIYRSATNEEMT
+1190 EGYIYRTATNEDMT

-1218 VKQTL
+1218 VNQTL
-1223 ANLKNGYYKVTLNA
+1223 TNLKNGYYKVTLNA

-1243 DLLSYN
+1243 NLLSYN

-1272 DSADAWLGAYPDK
+1272 DSADAYLGQYADK
-1285 MIYDADS
+1285 MIYNEDS
-1292 IENFGIG
+1292 TETFGLG

-1354 GEEAADATEALTEVA
+1354 GEEVADATEALTEVA
-1369 EYNVAR
+1369 EYNAAR

-1383 MAADP
+1383 EVADP
-1388 ADSDTFVSEPNYS
+1388 ADSDTFVSAPNFGT
-1401 ASQKEQLLQ
+1401 SQKDQLLQ
-1410 YSGVNTYEAEKALGE
+1410 YAGAATYEAEKALGE

-1443 SDKVYDHWINY
+1443 SDKVYNHWIS
-1454 FPTYE
+1454 FLPLDDT
-1459 EGSLMEEDVYAV
+1459 SMEEDVYAV

-1490 DALYTKWPD
+1490 DALYAKWPD

-1511 EYFQERFAF
+1511 EYFQDRFAF
-1520 EIETTG
+1520 EITTIG
-1526 ANPALELTG
+1526 SNPALELTG

-1677 NAEADINGDGTID
+1677 NADADINGDGTID

>member
-1 MKRLFTSSSSLL
+1 
-13 SCVIA
+13 
-18 LVMMSFSQSVWA
+18 
-30 EYVKLTALSG
+30 
-40 SKDLKNG
+40 
-47 EGCAKLVDTKVG
+47 
-59 TKWGQSFDPANVD
+59 
-72 DPGRTY
+72 
-78 AWVVVKAE
+78 
-86 KAVVPDWYF
+86 
-95 LVTGNDT
+95 
-102 GNSPGRN
+102 
-109 WSSWNIY
+109 
-116 GGNFATDEEAV
+116 
-127 RGDIENPAAGG
+127 
-138 WTLIDQR
+138 
-145 EAEPLPQANSTPW
+145 
-158 DTHFNNADGKT
+158 
-169 AYQYFWIEVL
+169 
-179 ESVQGTDVYLQMDEW
+179 
-194 GLGTYGD
+194 
-201 LEKYLDDL
+201 
-209 ANQVTGT
+209 
-216 DEPIQYTIIDGDRNN
+216 
-231 GDSEGLS
+231 
-238 VLFDND
+238 
-244 INTKWGNGFSPKSY
+244 
-258 GQTSGG
+258 
-264 AFFIVKTSREIAP
+264 
-277 EYYKLVT
+277 
-284 GTDNES
+284 
-290 WNDRNWST
+290 
-298 WQIYAMA
+298 
-305 EADVTAGKPTR
+305 
-316 ASDKWVLL
+316 
-324 DRKDKIG
+324 
-331 KDQLPDLNKFTV
+331 
-343 MFGLSEENTT
+343 
-353 PYRYFKVEIDETQ
+353 
-366 GAGYM
+366 
-371 QMGEFALGDGYTF
+371 
-384 VLDKQA
+384 
-390 VVSNIEATLDPNL
+390 
-403 FAEKALLDNLVE
+403 
-415 IYESVKASTDAITL
+415 
-429 NNLNLQYKELNQKV
+429 
-443 TLSASNYAELITVRN
+443 
-458 QALSF
+458 
-463 IAEDNLT
+463 
-470 EAAMAYAKAWTSET
+470 
-484 DAIAPSEDYP
+484 
-494 VGNFAYIKANRQI
+494 
-507 TGTEAL
+507 
-513 AEAKRFNE
+513 
-521 YLMANTKVVDD
+521 
-532 PIYATYETI
+532 
-541 IDGPGFSDTEMGHSL
+541 
-556 IDGDPQ
+556 
-562 TTKWCAHTSH
+562 
-572 GDWTLVFKSDS
+572 
-583 PIKPTYY
+583 
-590 GLVTGGDTH
+590 
-599 SYPSRNWKSWKIWG
+599 
-613 ANFAEGEAVTKESD
+613 
-627 KWVLLDSKSNVGTD
+627 
-641 ILATYNVYESY
+641 
-652 INLSEGC
+652 
-659 AEPYEYFMIHVD
+659 
-671 EAGGETMQ
+671 
-679 MNEFTFY
+679 
-686 NMGNL
+686 
-691 FEYRDEFIGQF
+691 
-702 ADFAYSLEGITAYS
+702 
-716 GYVNE
+716 
-721 FNEKYEQLLNSVN
+721 
-734 APDVRRLANEL
+734 
-745 NELMAVIEES
+745 
-755 AALYETY
+755 
-762 MDLAGQLDG
+762 
-771 LSIESENMS
+771 
-780 QWRDAYLSD
+780 
-789 NEGAGVKYIRGSY
+789 
-802 EYITSTLSLDND
+802 
-814 VMQDEITYIQWIID
+814 MQDEITYIQWIID
-828 VIEGIKPYI
+828 VVEGIKPYI
-837 LIDGHTVG
+837 LIGGHTRG
-845 EWGDGFYGNLID
+845 EWGDGFYGNIID
-857 GLALNTTEIDPETGE
+857 GIALNTTEIDPETGE
-872 EVTVKGTKWGGQP
+872 EVKVNATKWGGQP
-885 NANGDTY
+885 DLNGNTY
-892 IIFRT
+892 VIFRT

-912 DTETNWGRNWGTW
+912 DTGAYQDRNWGTW
-925 YIYGANFAGDGEATK
+925 YIYGANFTGDGEATK

-945 VLVDAKENIGQ
+945 ELIDVKENIGK
-956 DRLHPVNA
+956 DRLRPVDA

-976 EEYTYYK
+976 VEYTYYK
-983 IVVTKAYSGSSIQMN
+983 VVVTKAYAGDAIQMN
-998 EIYFGTEEEF
+998 ELRFGTEEEF

-1035 YEATIAEID
+1035 YEATITEID
-1044 ECNNMEALFR
+1044 ECVNMEALFR

-1136 EIKFMESLKSAAVAA
+1136 EIKFMESLKAAAVAA

-1369 EYNVAR
+1369 EYNAAR

-1410 YSGVNTYEAEKALGE
+1410 YAGAATYEAEKALGE

-1511 EYFQERFAF
+1511 EYFQERYAF
-1520 EIETTG
+1520 EITTIG
-1526 ANPALELTG
+1526 SNPALELTG

-1620 ENILSLSARNFRFIT
+1620 ENTLSLSARNFRFIT

-1677 NAEADINGDGTID
+1677 NADADINGDGTID

>member
-102 GNSPGRN
+102 GGSPGRN

-145 EAEPLPQANSTPW
+145 EAEPLPQADSTPW

-201 LEKYLDDL
+201 LEKYLEDL

-290 WNDRNWST
+290 WNDRNWGT

-324 DRKDKIG
+324 DRKDKVG
-331 KDQLPDLNKFTV
+331 YDQLPDLNKFTV

-390 VVSNIEATLDPNL
+390 VVNNIEATFDPNL

-415 IYESVKASTDAITL
+415 IYESIKASTDAITL

-458 QALSF
+458 QGLSL
-463 IAEDNLT
+463 INEDNLT

-484 DAIAPSEDYP
+484 DAIAPGEGYP
-494 VGNFAYIKANRQI
+494 VGNFAYIKANRHI
-507 TGTEAL
+507 TGEQAL
-513 AEAKRFNE
+513 AEAKRVNE
-521 YLMANTKVVDD
+521 YFMANTKTVDD
-532 PIYATYETI
+532 PIYAAYETI
-541 IDGPGFSDTEMGHSL
+541 IDGPGFSDTEMGHAL

-562 TTKWCAHTSH
+562 TTKWCAHTDH

-590 GLVTGGDTH
+590 GLVTGGDTY
-599 SYPSRNWKSWKIWG
+599 SYPSRNWKTWKIWG
-613 ANFAEGEAVTKESD
+613 ANFAEGETITKESD

-659 AEPYEYFMIHVD
+659 AEPYEYFMIHVY
-671 EAGGETMQ
+671 EAGGGTMQ

-691 FEYRDEFIGQF
+691 FEYREEFISQF
-702 ADFAYSLEGITAYS
+702 ADFAYALEGITAYA

-721 FNEKYEQLLNSVN
+721 FNEKFEQLQNSVN

-745 NELMAVIEES
+745 NELMAIIEES

-780 QWRDAYLSD
+780 QWRDDYLSD

-802 EYITSTLSLDND
+802 EYITSTLSLDNE

-828 VIEGIKPYI
+828 VVEGIKPYI
-837 LIDGHTVG
+837 LIGGHTRG
-845 EWGDGFYGNLID
+845 EWGDGFYGNIID
-857 GLALNTTEIDPETGE
+857 GIALNSTEIDPETGE
-872 EVTVKGTKWGGQP
+872 EVKVNATKWGGQP
-885 NANGDTY
+885 DINGNTY
-892 IIFRT
+892 VIFRT

-912 DTETNWGRNWGTW
+912 DTGAYQDRNWGTW
-925 YIYGANFAGDGEATK
+925 YIYGANFTGDGEATK

-945 VLVDAKENIGQ
+945 ELIDVKENIGK
-956 DRLHPVNA
+956 DRLRPVDA

-976 EEYTYYK
+976 VEYTYYK
-983 IVVTKAYSGSSIQMN
+983 VVVTKAYAGDAIQMN
-998 EIYFGTEEEF
+998 ELRFGTEEEF

-1035 YEATIAEID
+1035 YEATITEID
-1044 ECNNMEALFR
+1044 ECVNMEALFR

-1136 EIKFMESLKSAAVAA
+1136 EIKFMESLKAAAVAA

-1179 GNRLGRQAEGW
+1179 GNSLGRQAEGW
-1190 EGYIYRSATNEEMT
+1190 EGYIFRSATNEEMT

-1272 DSADAWLGAYPDK
+1272 DSADAWLGTYPDK

-1369 EYNVAR
+1369 EYNAAR

-1388 ADSDTFVSEPNYS
+1388 ADSETFVSEPNYS
-1401 ASQKEQLLQ
+1401 VSQKEQLLQ

-1443 SDKVYDHWINY
+1443 SDKVYNHWIS
-1454 FPTYE
+1454 FLPLEDT
-1459 EGSLMEEDVYAV
+1459 SMEEDVYAV

-1511 EYFQERFAF
+1511 EYFQERYAF
-1520 EIETTG
+1520 EITTIG
-1526 ANPALELTG
+1526 SNPALELTG

-1552 AAQDIEGSSMMYE
+1552 AAQDIEGSTMMYE

-1620 ENILSLSARNFRFIT
+1620 ENTLSLSARNFRFIT

-1677 NAEADINGDGTID
+1677 NADADINGDGTID